1 MKRISARRGGLLA
14 FVATVLLAGAL
25 FPVTA
30 LAAGT
35 RDMYRMYN
43 PNSGEHFYTAE
54 AAERNSLAAAGW
66 KYEGVGWVA
75 PESSDVPV
83 YRLYS
88 GTDHH
93 YTASA
98 EERDQLVAAGWK
110 YEGVGWYSGGDVPVY
125 RQFNPNVNPA
135 APTNNSGSH
144 NYTTSAAENDQLVAA
159 GWRAEGVGWYA
170 EGAGRG
176 PTADELASLPKP
188 PAQQPS
194 NPGGSGSGGS
204 GSGSGGGA
212 TNPTPAV
219 VYWVSGGSVYHT
231 TPDCPSLKRSH
242 NIKSGSIQQAIAAG
256 KGRVCRNCS

>member
-1 MKRISARRGGLLA
+1 MKRIAARGGGLLA
-14 FVATVLLAGAL
+14 LVVTVLLVGVL

-35 RDMYRMYN
+35 RNMYRLYN
-43 PNSGEHFYTAE
+43 PNSGEHFYTA
-54 AAERNSLAAAGW
+54 AVSERNSLAAAGW

-75 PESSDVPV
+75 PETSETPV

-93 YTASA
+93 YTTSV
-98 EERDQLVAAGWK
+98 EERDSLVAVGWS
-110 YEGVGWYSGGDVPVY
+110 YEGIGWYSGGSIPVY

-144 NYTTSAAENDQLVAA
+144 NYTTSAAENDQLVTA
-159 GWRAEGVGWYA
+159 GWKAEGVGWYA
-170 EGAGRG
+170 EQAGRG

-194 NPGGSGSGGS
+194 NPGGSGSG
-204 GSGSGGGA
+204 SGGG
-212 TNPTPAV
+212 TSNPIPSV

-242 NIKSGSIQQAIAAG
+242 NMRSGTVQQAMAAG
-256 KGRVCRNCS
+256 KSRVCTNCS